1 MSRRL
6 AAARPLLA
14 ILALLGAYPASA
26 EPRTSPA
33 EECAVC
39 HGLDG
44 IARSADVPHLAAQ
57 NELYM
62 YNQMLAFRSGKRPHK
77 EMRYMAR
84 SISLAE
90 AQALS
95 AYYASLPR

>member
-1 MSRRL
+1 MTLRPAARLLLL
-6 AAARPLLA
+6 AA
-14 ILALLGAYPASA
+14 LALLAAHPALA

-33 EECAVC
+33 DECAPC

-62 YNQMLAFRSGKRPHK
+62 YNQMLAFRSGRRPHK